1 MSPTIVR
8 FGLLP
13 IKRTVFFLCDMQ
25 EKFRHVLHFPE
36 IVQSANKLLETSKMM
51 DIPLIVT
58 EQYPRGLG
66 RTVPELDI
74 THAKGVFEKTKF
86 SMLVPEVSKQLDS
99 LCGGNVQCVVLFGI
113 EAHVCIEQTA
123 AELCALGLQ
132 VHVVADA
139 CSSRTQEDRVLA
151 FNRLQQIGCFLA
163 TSENVIFKLL
173 GDKEN
178 PNFKQVTTLVKNPTI
193 ETGLASK

>member
-25 EKFRHVLHFPE
+25 EKFRHVAHFGE
-36 IVQSANKLLETSKMM
+36 IVQTANKLLETSKVM

-74 THAKGVFEKTKF
+74 GHAKGVFEKTKF

-113 EAHVCIEQTA
+113 ETHVCIEQTA

-139 CSSRTQEDRVLA
+139 CSSRTQEDRLLA
-151 FNRLQQIGCFLA
+151 FNRLQQIGCFVA

-178 PNFKQVTTLVKNPTI
+178 PHFKSVTPLVRNPTI
-193 ETGLASK
+193 ETGLAK